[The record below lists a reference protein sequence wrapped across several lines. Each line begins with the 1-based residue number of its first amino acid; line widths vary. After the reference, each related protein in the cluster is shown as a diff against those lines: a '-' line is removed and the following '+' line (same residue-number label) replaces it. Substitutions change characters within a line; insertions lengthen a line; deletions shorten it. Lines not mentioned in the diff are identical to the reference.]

1 MKRPSVAIF
10 GGGVGGLTTAHEL
23 VERGFNVEVFDQKA
37 QYWGGKARSNVK
49 RGSGTQGRADLPGEH
64 GFRFFPGFY
73 KHLPDTMGR
82 IPFPGNA
89 NGVLDNLVPTKE
101 FALYQE
107 KGQPYIAPVNFPETS
122 EEWFEAIKAWIILSF
137 EISTDDIEFFVTQLL
152 KLACSCQARLDY
164 EFDSVTWWDY
174 IQAGKRGS
182 EYQKIL
188 AQGLTR
194 SLVAIQASES
204 STRTVGTMLL
214 QLIYNMITP
223 GVEVDRVLNG
233 PTNDRWLNAWTTYLT
248 GKGVVLNLRSTVTK
262 FNMKGAKLG
271 SVTVDQNGVARDVV
285 ADYYVSAV
293 PVEKMAR
300 FLSPEMLAAAPDLA
314 KIKKLKTEWMN
325 GIQFYLGRDV
335 PVVKG
340 HVVYVDSKWAITSIS
355 QHQFWKGVQL
365 KNYGDGKVKG
375 ILSVDIS
382 DWNTPGNKKVLLPA
396 KQCSAEQIKTETWA
410 EIKAHLGDMLQ
421 DSDLIGWYLDPD
433 INWGNLSATPNFNK
447 EPLLINRIGSLQ
459 WRPPAATQIPN
470 LMLAADYVNTYT
482 NLACMEGANEAG
494 RRATNAILDAMGS
507 KESRCDLWPYK
518 SPLIF
523 KLAQDADQLAW
534 DLTHP
539 KAVTAPVIA

>member
-1 MKRPSVAIF
+1 MS
-10 GGGVGGLTTAHEL
+10 
-23 VERGFNVEVFDQKA
+23 
-37 QYWGGKARSNVK
+37 
-49 RGSGTQGRADLPGEH
+49 
-64 GFRFFPGFY
+64 
-73 KHLPDTMGR
+73 R

-107 KGQPYIAPVNFPETS
+107 KGQPYIAPVNFPETGD
-122 EEWFEAIKAWIILSF
+122 EWFEAIKAWIILSF

-164 EFDSVTWWDY
+164 EFDSVTWWKFVD
-174 IQAGKRGS
+174 AANRGT

-188 AQGLTR
+188 GQGLTR
-194 SLVAIQASES
+194 SLVAIQATES

-233 PTNDRWLNAWTTYLT
+233 PTNDRWLDAWAAYLT
-248 GKGVVLNLRSTVTK
+248 GRGVALHLNSTVTK
-262 FNMKGAKLG
+262 FNMKGPKVA
-271 SVTVDQNGVARDVV
+271 SVTIDENGVARDVV
-285 ADYYVSAV
+285 ADFYVSAI
-293 PVEKMAR
+293 PVEKMVR

-355 QHQFWKGVQL
+355 QHQFWKGVHL
-365 KNYGDGKVKG
+365 SKYGNGKVKG

-382 DWNTPGNKKVLLPA
+382 DWNTPGNKKVFLPA

-410 EIKAHLGDMLQ
+410 EIKAHLGDILQ
-421 DSDLIGWYLDPD
+421 DSDLIDWYLDPD
-433 INWGNLSATPNFNK
+433 INWGNLTQTPNANK

-459 WRPPAATQIPN
+459 WRPAAATQIPN
-470 LMLAADYVNTYT
+470 LMLASDYVNTYT

-494 RRATNAILDAMGS
+494 RRAVNAILDVTRS
-507 KESRCDLWPYK
+507 KESRCGLWPYK

-539 KAVTAPVIA
+539 KAESAPVIA